1 MAKMKTISGKY
12 IVEDNGRDIV
22 FDTSRDAWTYVFII
36 REIRTKAPE
45 VPKTLY
51 PVRSLNPIPAR
62 RCKTV
67 VLQNG

>member
-1 MAKMKTISGKY
+1 MAKMKTIAGKY
-12 IVEDNGRDIV
+12 IVEDNGREIV

-36 REIRTKAPE
+36 REMKKSPE

-51 PVRSLNPIPAR
+51 PVRSLNPIPTR